1 MWTFLVVIFLLCE
14 GQTIVATKDDQRS
27 LRNHNKKSSSSSSK
41 SSSSSSKSSS
51 KSKKSSSSQVTVG
64 SGESFLTSSVSGL
77 SIKDKSTTCKIQ
89 TNDGYI
95 TSKCLEIKTTAIANH
110 VMGPWCSGG
119 FWDKK
124 NVNFPT
130 SSTHSCLCQR
140 FHCDST
146 CDDMC
151 MECTPESKSLNYL
164 IPLEPYLLDDGDTL
178 GAHDD
183 NNFGDGIALNGTN
196 TYLFSIPP
204 HICTPPSSILS
215 SH

>member
-1 MWTFLVVIFLLCE
+1 MWTFLVVVFLLFDGHTVVLAKE
-14 GQTIVATKDDQRS
+14 QKKERS
-27 LRNHNKKSSSSSSK
+27 LRNHNSKKTTSSSSSKKTKSSSSS
-41 SSSSSSKSSS
+41 
-51 KSKKSSSSQVTVG
+51 QITVG

-77 SIKDKSTTCKIQ
+77 KIKDKSTSCKLY
-89 TNDGYI
+89 TNEGYI
-95 TSKCLEIKTTAIANH
+95 TSKCLEVKTTAIANH

-124 NVNFPT
+124 NVNFPS

-151 MECTPESKSLNYL
+151 MECTPETKSLTYL
-164 IPLEPYLLDDGDTL
+164 IPLEPSLLDDGDTI

-183 NNFGDGIALNGTN
+183 NNFC
-196 TYLFSIPP
+196 Y
-204 HICTPPSSILS
+204 
-215 SH
+215 

>member
-1 MWTFLVVIFLLCE
+1 MWTFLIIVLLLVEGHTTVVAKKE
-14 GQTIVATKDDQRS
+14 QQQERS
-27 LRNHNKKSSSSSSK
+27 LRNHKH

-51 KSKKSSSSQVTVG
+51 KSKKSSSSSQQTVG

-77 SIKDKSTTCKIQ
+77 SIKDKSITCKLY
-89 TNDGYI
+89 TNEGYI
-95 TSKCLEIKTTAIANH
+95 TSKCLEVKTTAIANH

-130 SSTHSCLCQR
+130 SSVHSCLCQR
-140 FHCDST
+140 FHCDTT

-151 MECTPESKSLNYL
+151 MECTPETKSLKYL
-164 IPLEPYLLDDGDTL
+164 IPLEPYLLDDGDTI

-183 NNFGDGIALNGTN
+183 NNFGDGIALNGSSTQ
-196 TYLFSIPP
+196 T
-204 HICTPPSSILS
+204 TPSLNIRPS
-215 SH
+215 HHTTPYQY